1 MEKTKIKIN
10 IGSFDLAKG
19 FGILSVILGHALSY
33 YDIERSRGLQL
44 LIPYLKM
51 ITPGIM
57 PMFLIII
64 GYRFRE
70 TTFKK
75 MIKKTF
81 HDYIVPYFWVMIGY
95 AIVYPTVM
103 MVLYK
108 SWPNAVHETMRFV
121 LAFLLGFSKEGFVF
135 FGYTLRSC
143 TAAWF
148 FLACFL
154 ALNLLNLIVKCK
166 NLFLQ
171 TALVIFCTFLAYV
184 LVLHDF
190 FYYCLP
196 QGLMIVIYCYVGYFI
211 KRYNL
216 LERMVR
222 NVWLYAILVPIA
234 LAEGIWGYLDIASGT
249 TNSFWLNCVGSTCS
263 GLLFVMLWVAVG
275 EYEGMFIDLIRK
287 IGTYSYWI
295 LAVHSVEMMA
305 LPWTLWPGVMPDHQL
320 LAYGIEHFLR
330 TILLTSCCWI
340 LKKIA
345 RFRYR
350 KNLSRRVH

>member
-10 IGSFDLAKG
+10 LGSFDLARG
-19 FGILSVILGHALSY
+19 FGILSVILIHTISY
-33 YDIERSRGLQL
+33 YDSEKSKALQFL
-44 LIPYLKM
+44 FLYLKM
-51 ITPGIM
+51 IAPGIM
-57 PMFLIII
+57 PLFLIII

-108 SWPNAVHETMRFV
+108 SWPNAIHETMRFV

-135 FGYTLRSC
+135 FGYTLRFC
-143 TAAWF
+143 AAAWF
-148 FLACFL
+148 FLASFL
-154 ALNLLNLIVKCK
+154 ALNLLNLIVKYR
-166 NLFLQ
+166 NVFLQ
-171 TALVIFCTFLAYV
+171 MVLAASCALLGCILLRHNFL
-184 LVLHDF
+184 
-190 FYYCLP
+190 YYCLP
-196 QGLMIVIYCYVGYFI
+196 QGLMLVIYCYVGYLI

-234 LAEGIWGYLDIASGT
+234 LAEGIWGYVDIASGT
-249 TNSFWLNCVGSTCS
+249 INGLLLNGVGSTCS

-275 EYEGMFIDLIRK
+275 QYEGSFLDLIRR

-295 LAVHSVEMMA
+295 LAFHSVEMMG
-305 LPWTLWPGVMPDHQL
+305 LPWTLWPGVMPDHPL
-320 LAYGIEHFLR
+320 LAYGIEQILR
-330 TILLTSCCWI
+330 AILLTICCCI
-340 LKKIA
+340 LKKIV

-350 KNLSRRVH
+350 RRISCHV